1 MPKCL
6 SCHKAILVITNN
18 WEGTLF
24 NDYMSIIM
32 PMLPQRDLSALYVMD
47 IYIKI
52 HTYIQSTIS
61 TWKRY
66 MFYTY
71 IFIFFVNSVIKF
83 FKQTKINIQPFLLS
97 LPLQMIKFTRPSLR
111 LVVLIKIVTNYYFTV
126 CSEEL

>member
-1 MPKCL
+1 
-6 SCHKAILVITNN
+6 
-18 WEGTLF
+18 
-24 NDYMSIIM
+24 
-32 PMLPQRDLSALYVMD
+32 
-47 IYIKI
+47 
-52 HTYIQSTIS
+52 
-61 TWKRY
+61 